1 MRYAA
6 IQSRF
11 YSALWALRPEDH
23 TFISEL
29 IQRRSAGEMVTA
41 DQIQAAIE
49 GKTYG
54 TPYSRGKN
62 DRLAVISLHGT
73 IMNRA
78 GMLAVS
84 GFTSPQDFAAAV
96 RQAADDP
103 LVSEIVLSVDSPG
116 GTVDGTN
123 TAAEAVRE
131 AAKRKTVTAV
141 ADGMMA
147 SGAYWIASQATRI
160 VVDPTAIVGSI
171 GVIAT
176 HVDRSKQAED
186 EGVRVTYYRSVE
198 HKALGQPYEALSE
211 DADAGLRA
219 VVASAHREF
228 VNAIET
234 ARGPLSKAAQ
244 TGRVFTGLE
253 AVEAGLADSVGSL
266 HSVLDD
272 IVSAR
277 QRGGATPSTK
287 AASAVGKEHDDVDT
301 TLIRQALGLP
311 EDATTEDAVGAIQAL
326 ARDRDA
332 ATSAQ
337 ADATALLHRHH
348 REAYARDAVAS
359 ANLPSVNA
367 DRDRQFLDRCID
379 LAVTAESDDAATAA
393 VDAAIEERRDLLAG
407 QGRKTKAAPPAGDT
421 SAPETTPRSRE
432 VEHARGNLGLL

>member
-29 IQRRSAGEMVTA
+29 IQRRSAGESITRA
-41 DQIQAAIE
+41 EIEAALE

-54 TPYSRGKN
+54 TPFSPAKG
-62 DRLAVISLHGT
+62 DSVAVISLHGT

-78 GMLAVS
+78 GMMAVS
-84 GFTSPQDFAAAV
+84 GFTSPQDFAASV
-96 RQAADDP
+96 RAAANDP
-103 LVSEIVLSVDSPG
+103 SVSEIVLSVDSPG

-123 TAAEAVRE
+123 TAAEAVRD
-131 AAKRKTVTAV
+131 AARRKTVTAV

-147 SGAYWIASQATRI
+147 SGAYWIASQASRI

-186 EGVRVTYYRSVE
+186 EGIRVTYYRSVE
-198 HKALGQPYEALSE
+198 HKALGQPYEPLSE

-219 VVASAHREF
+219 IVASAHREF
-228 VNAIET
+228 VNAIES

-253 AVEAGLADSVGSL
+253 AVEAGLAAEVGSL

-272 IVSAR
+272 IVRTR
-277 QRGGATPSTK
+277 QRGAGGTR
-287 AASAVGKEHDDVDT
+287 AALAAEGNDMEFEA
-301 TLIRQALGLP
+301 IRQALGLP

-326 ARDRDA
+326 ARDRDT
-332 ATSAQ
+332 ATAAQ

-348 REAYARDAVAS
+348 REAYARDAVNA
-359 ANLPSVNA
+359 ADLPSVSA
-367 DRDRQFLDRCID
+367 ERDRQFLERCIS
-379 LAVTAESDDAATAA
+379 LAVNAESDDAATAA

-407 QGRKTKAAPPAGDT
+407 QGKVRKAAPPTGDT
-421 SAPETTPRSRE
+421 SAPDTQAPLARE
-432 VEHARGNLGLL
+432 IRHARAGLGL

>member
-29 IQRRSAGEMVTA
+29 IQRRSAGESVTRA
-41 DQIQAAIE
+41 EIEAAIE

-54 TPYSRGKN
+54 TPFSPVKG
-62 DRLAVISLHGT
+62 DSVAVISLHGT

-78 GMLAVS
+78 GMMTVS

-96 RQAADDP
+96 RQAAADP
-103 LVSEIVLSVDSPG
+103 GVSEIVLSVDSPG

-123 TAAEAVRE
+123 TAAEAVRD

-198 HKALGQPYEALSE
+198 HKALGQPYEALTE

-228 VNAIET
+228 VNAVES

-253 AVEAGLADSVGSL
+253 AVEVGLADSVGSL
-266 HSVLDD
+266 QSVLDD
-272 IVSAR
+272 ITGVR
-277 QRGGATPSTK
+277 QRGAATRVTK
-287 AASAVGKEHDDVDT
+287 AASAVGKDTDEVDT
-301 TLIRQALGLP
+301 TRIRQALGLP
-311 EDATTEDAVGAIQAL
+311 EDATTEDAVSAIQAL
-326 ARDRDA
+326 ARDRDTA
-332 ATSAQ
+332 QEAHASALAT
-337 ADATALLHRHH
+337 LHRHH
-348 REAYARDAVAS
+348 REGLAREAVTS
-359 ANLPSVNA
+359 ANLPSVSA
-367 DRDRQFLDRCID
+367 DRDRQFLERCVALAID
-379 LAVTAESDDAATAA
+379 ADTDEAATAA
-393 VDAAIEERRDLLAG
+393 VEAAIEERRDLLAG
-407 QGRKTKAAPPAGDT
+407 QGTVRKAAPP
-421 SAPETTPRSRE
+421 SADLSRPHATDPHE
-432 VEHARGNLGLL
+432 VARARASLGL

>member
-29 IQRRSAGEMVTA
+29 IQRRSAGESVTRA
-41 DQIQAAIE
+41 EIEAAIE

-54 TPYSRGKN
+54 TPFSPTKG
-62 DRLAVISLHGT
+62 DAVAVISLHGT

-78 GMLAVS
+78 GMMTVS

-96 RQAADDP
+96 RQAAADP
-103 LVSEIVLSVDSPG
+103 NVSEIVLSVDSPG

-123 TAAEAVRE
+123 TAAEAVRD
-131 AAKRKTVTAV
+131 AARRKTVTAV

-176 HVDRSKQAED
+176 HVDRTRQAED

-198 HKALGQPYEALSE
+198 HKALGQPYEALTE
-211 DADAGLRA
+211 DADEGLRA

-228 VNAIET
+228 VNAVES

-272 IVSAR
+272 IVRTR
-277 QRGGATPSTK
+277 QRGASGTR
-287 AASAVGKEHDDVDT
+287 AALAAEGNDMEFEA
-301 TLIRQALGLP
+301 IRQALGLP
-311 EDATTEDAVGAIQAL
+311 EDATTEDAVSAIQAL
-326 ARDRDA
+326 ARDRDT
-332 ATSAQ
+332 ATAAQ

-348 REAYARDAVAS
+348 REAYARDAVNA
-359 ANLPSVNA
+359 ANLPSVSEE
-367 DRDRQFLDRCID
+367 RDRQFLDRCIA
-379 LAVTAESDDAATAA
+379 LAVNADSDDAATAA
-393 VDAAIEERRDLLAG
+393 VDSAIEERRDLLAG
-407 QGRKTKAAPPAGDT
+407 QGKVRKAAPPTGDT
-421 SAPETTPRSRE
+421 SAPDTTAPLARE
-432 VEHARGNLGLL
+432 IRHARAGLGL